1 MFSKSIDIIREN
13 WSFYLG
19 FIMILTVMLGIQDA
33 GYFKSGGSVGT
44 TVIWLLIARYIHRSA
59 LFGLKFAETN
69 ADRSTDMRF
78 GGFILK
84 GLLLGGVAIA
94 LAVPFMFLT
103 LSPGSGVSGLTYLVL
118 IVAFLIAYSVV
129 LGLAGS
135 WLPAD
140 VYGQNKGLG
149 AAFKRGMSNFGSVFI
164 RILGITLLG
173 VAIPIA
179 LVIAF
184 LGAGV
189 SASVVT
195 EGHINVTG
203 AIFVVLMQTLQCFC
217 ITVTSVVLSH
227 YYLTYEGV
235 LPGQPP
241 RREAEPS
248 TDAFKPPGQGGHL

>member
-1 MFSKSIDIIREN
+1 MFSKSIDIISEN

-19 FIMILTVMLGIQDA
+19 FIAILTVVFGIQDA
-33 GYFKSGGSVGT
+33 GYFTSGGSTGT
-44 TVIWLLIARYIHRSA
+44 AVIWLLIARYIHRSA
-59 LFGLKFAETN
+59 LFGRKFAEPN
-69 ADRSTDMRF
+69 PDGSTDRRIA
-78 GGFILK
+78 GFIFK
-84 GLLLGGVAIA
+84 GLLLVAVAIA

-118 IVAFLIAYSVV
+118 IVAFLIFYSIV

-140 VYGQNKGLG
+140 VYGENKGLG

-184 LGAGV
+184 LGAGM
-189 SASVVT
+189 SASVVS

-203 AIFVVLMQTLQCFC
+203 TIFVILMQTLQCFC
-217 ITVTSVVLSH
+217 ITVTSVILSH
-227 YYLTYEGV
+227 YYLAYEGIV
-235 LPGQPP
+235 PGQPP
-241 RREAEPS
+241 APLA
-248 TDAFKPPGQGGHL
+248 TA